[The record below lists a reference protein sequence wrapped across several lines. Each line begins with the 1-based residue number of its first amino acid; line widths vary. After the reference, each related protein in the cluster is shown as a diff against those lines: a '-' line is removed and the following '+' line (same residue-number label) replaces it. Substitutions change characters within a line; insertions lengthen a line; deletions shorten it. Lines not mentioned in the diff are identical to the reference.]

1 VHMERGYWGKDSGEA
16 GLEGLEIEVGAD
28 GDVPLKEDGAFV
40 KVTAAWTA
48 AKIENDEIPAK
59 EFLEAAQKFV
69 PIFDRLGKVF
79 YPVKADVGGNVDK
92 LLKALAASPA
102 PSLQQLINAEKAAG
116 KHTDKNSAACALL
129 WFKRAMEFVFTMLQK
144 VCQGVDGTKAAKEA
158 YAETLS
164 KYHGFMVKKTFD
176 MGLMAAPSTETMT
189 KTLGPDQDSVL
200 KEMTEWVGVAKPL
213 LDNIHSYLSS
223 AGLDD
228 QSKV

>member
-1 VHMERGYWGKDSGEA
+1 
-16 GLEGLEIEVGAD
+16 
-28 GDVPLKEDGAFV
+28 
-40 KVTAAWTA
+40 
-48 AKIENDEIPAK
+48 
-59 EFLEAAQKFV
+59 
-69 PIFDRLGKVF
+69 
-79 YPVKADVGGNVDK
+79 
-92 LLKALAASPA
+92 
-102 PSLQQLINAEKAAG
+102 
-116 KHTDKNSAACALL
+116 
-129 WFKRAMEFVFTMLQK
+129 MEFVFTMLQK